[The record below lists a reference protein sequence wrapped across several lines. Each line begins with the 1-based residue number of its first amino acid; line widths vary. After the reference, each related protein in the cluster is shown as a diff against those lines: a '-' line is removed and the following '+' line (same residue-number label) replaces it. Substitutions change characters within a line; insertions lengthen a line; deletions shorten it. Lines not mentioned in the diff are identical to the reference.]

1 MTRTELSIPGYI
13 LFTNAESDGVRGA
26 AVHVKNDINAMTP
39 DKVDQESFTEVIPV
53 EVKLN
58 QHDRLLIMGIYR
70 SPNSTTENNERL
82 NKLIQ
87 NCGTW
92 GYSHMLIVGDFNYP
106 TITWSEGGGTTRTNE
121 SEAGRFLEATR
132 DAYLFQHVTFPTRH
146 QLHQESK
153 TLDLIFTNEG
163 GMIAEIDARP
173 PVGKSDH
180 IVMSFTFKCYAERTN
195 TSTNTYQYHKGNYT
209 KMKEELS
216 EDWEKKLNNLN
227 VEECWEVFS
236 HKVKT
241 AVEENIPKTN
251 QPSKRRGH
259 LAWRDSDTTLKLRRK
274 QKAWKKYSKTRTHED
289 HAKYAKAR
297 NQARW
302 ATRKALRNFEK
313 DLAKNIKMNTKL
325 FWKYVNTK
333 TKTRECIP
341 DLVDDTHEDHTFVAT
356 NDDEKAEVLN
366 KFFVSTFT
374 KENTQS
380 IPEPTQRMYEEDL
393 NNINI
398 SVEDVC
404 RRLKNL
410 NPNKSPGPDNIHPRV
425 LKEMAEVLATPLQI
439 IFTKSLEEGK
449 LPREWKIGH
458 ITPIF
463 KKGSKKSPSNYRPV
477 SLTSVTGKVLEGIVR
492 DQIVDH
498 MKSNE
503 LFTKH
508 QHGFLP
514 GRSTVTQILEC
525 LEDWTESLDGGEP
538 TDVIYL
544 DFRKAFDSVPIQRL
558 LTKIASYGIK
568 GKLLQWIASFLSDRK
583 QRVCVN
589 GALSSW
595 AEVTS
600 GVPQGSV
607 LGPVLFTVFV
617 NDMPEA
623 VTNQLKLF
631 ADDTKMYCPVTQEKH
646 CEELQANL
654 YKLEEWSTKWQLCFH
669 PDKCTVLR
677 IGSGHPPYIYT
688 MKGKS
693 GLIPLKFTTEEKDL
707 GIIVDRDLSFEKHIA
722 KMTAKAN
729 QLTGLLWRTFEYIDT
744 EVFLLLYKSLIRPH
758 LEYGAPVW
766 SPHQWKQADQIENVQ
781 RRASKRVPGLNNLP
795 YEERLK
801 VLRLPTL
808 VYRRIRGDM
817 IMTYKYIHGKLDTE
831 GCLPKM
837 QEKTR
842 TRGNSLRLNKRS
854 VKNNKRLFFYS
865 NRVVTWW
872 NSLPEEV
879 VSAPSVNSF
888 KNRLDKHMRSHPVV
902 YNPRA
907 LDNPHKMTM
916 STQ

>member
-1 MTRTELSIPGYI
+1 MRQHNSRIGKRNEKKTTEHTRKQLKVIYTNADCITNKKAEYQAVIEEIQPDIIVTTETNPKNSRFKMTRTELSIPGYN
-13 LFTNAESDGVRGA
+13 LFTNAERDGVRGT
-26 AVHVKNDINAMTP
+26 AVHVKNDINAMTA

-70 SPNSTTENNERL
+70 SPNSISENNEKL

-92 GYSHMLIVGDFNYP
+92 GYSHMLIVGDLNYP

-173 PVGKSDH
+173 PLGKSDH

-251 QPSKRRGH
+251 LPSKRR
-259 LAWRDSDTTLKLRRK
+259 
-274 QKAWKKYSKTRTHED
+274 
-289 HAKYAKAR
+289 
-297 NQARW
+297 
-302 ATRKALRNFEK
+302 
-313 DLAKNIKMNTKL
+313 
-325 FWKYVNTK
+325 
-333 TKTRECIP
+333 
-341 DLVDDTHEDHTFVAT
+341 
-356 NDDEKAEVLN
+356 
-366 KFFVSTFT
+366 
-374 KENTQS
+374 ENTQS

-393 NNINI
+393 NSINV
-398 SVEDVC
+398 SVEDVS

-492 DQIVDH
+492 DRIVDH

-623 VTNQLKLF
+623 VTSQLKLF

-654 YKLEEWSTKWQLCFH
+654 HKLEEWSTKWQLCFH

-677 IGSGHPPYIYT
+677 IGSGHPPYTYT

-722 KMTAKAN
+722 KITAKAN

-842 TRGNSLRLNKRS
+842 TRGNSLRLSKRS
-854 VKNNKRLFFYS
+854 VNNNKRLFFYS